1 MIKSLVF
8 LTFFASMVFA
18 QTQVADD
25 GNAESSA
32 IQNKIKELQDL
43 KPDQF
48 SQNVESLRAMLDR
61 YFDNKKKVCNGEY
74 STMVLGDVGEL
85 GKTADEGRKL
95 SKDERKVCFREMKNL
110 QVNYINAIYEA
121 RRKYVLWLQEK
132 QLDELG
138 KVRDEAIKRLQTNFA
153 RYLD

>member
-1 MIKSLVF
+1 
-8 LTFFASMVFA
+8 
-18 QTQVADD
+18 
-25 GNAESSA
+25 
-32 IQNKIKELQDL
+32 
-43 KPDQF
+43 
-48 SQNVESLRAMLDR
+48 MLDR